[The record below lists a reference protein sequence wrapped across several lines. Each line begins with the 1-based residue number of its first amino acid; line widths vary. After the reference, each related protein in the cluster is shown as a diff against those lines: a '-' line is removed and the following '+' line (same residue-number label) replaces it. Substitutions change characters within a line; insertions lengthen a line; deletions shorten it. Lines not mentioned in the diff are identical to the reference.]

1 MTPGFTYN
9 IIGRFVNLR
18 TNDDMTPFVEELN
31 SDYANIKGQ
40 HPNISQDNLLVML
53 ALRYALKKRK
63 VEVRGNEMIPANV
76 DVLGLSLQMSVAKE
90 SESAVRN
97 AAEEVNCRYKVY
109 CAKSLGT
116 SRASLMRLLLLNLLM
131 ERHIDKEENEVRRCI
146 EQLYD
151 ILLDKVRSFAKK
163 YKDGH
168 HDYMYKQA
176 VSDVIDITLKL
187 RNGGDGAVNK
197 ELVQI
202 IVAENIK
209 DSVIGMQSS
218 KMLPY
223 EDARSIMLTILYD
236 DFTASEE
243 IWDAPGINYDLRN
256 GIGQIKKSLNEAAI
270 LIPAAEEYKAYLQLR
285 KTYHE
290 KYLISELKVSTL
302 CNEDD
307 VEELDEMTRTIRQAI
322 SEGTRPTF

>member
-1 MTPGFTYN
+1 M
-9 IIGRFVNLR
+9 
-18 TNDDMTPFVEELN
+18 EELN

-40 HPNISQDNLLVML
+40 HPNISQDNLLVIL
-53 ALRYALKKRK
+53 ALRYALKKRR

-76 DVLGLSLQMSVAKE
+76 DVLGLSLQMSVANE
-90 SESAVRN
+90 SESAVRK

-131 ERHIDKEENEVRRCI
+131 ERHIDKEENDVRRCI

-168 HDYMYKQA
+168 HDDMYMQA

-187 RNGGDGAVNK
+187 RNGGDDAVNK

-202 IVAENIK
+202 IVTENIK
-209 DSVIGMQSS
+209 DSVIGMQSA
-218 KMLPY
+218 KMRPY
-223 EDARSIMLTILYD
+223 EDARNIMLTILYD
-236 DFTASEE
+236 DFR
-243 IWDAPGINYDLRN
+243 DL
-256 GIGQIKKSLNEAAI
+256 GCSW
-270 LIPAAEEYKAYLQLR
+270 
-285 KTYHE
+285 H
-290 KYLISELKVSTL
+290 
-302 CNEDD
+302 
-307 VEELDEMTRTIRQAI
+307 
-322 SEGTRPTF
+322 